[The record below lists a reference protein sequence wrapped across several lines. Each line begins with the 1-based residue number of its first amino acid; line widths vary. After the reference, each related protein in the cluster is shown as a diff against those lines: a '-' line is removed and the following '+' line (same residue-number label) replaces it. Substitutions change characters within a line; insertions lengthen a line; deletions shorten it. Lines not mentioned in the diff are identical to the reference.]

1 MQKFGDMGKKRV
13 EEEKKK
19 VKRYIYIAEINRSM
33 YERGLEHQNNIPA
46 CKTSSHMLRHL
57 LAVVE
62 DEEESWDKVKFGMIM
77 IRSTRTAFE
86 PQILESVTIHLAK
99 VD

>member
-1 MQKFGDMGKKRV
+1 M
-13 EEEKKK
+13 
-19 VKRYIYIAEINRSM
+19 
-33 YERGLEHQNNIPA
+33 
-46 CKTSSHMLRHL
+46 
-57 LAVVE
+57 AVVE

-99 VD
+99 VDCKAGGEGTL